1 MKKRLKK
8 KMYKEVLRAKEDL
21 ARDLWRT
28 LAEGFFQKST
38 RSTRRGVA
46 IRKVVHAGGGLHRE
60 WRDWEF
66 WLPETHKAMLADAS
80 YKLPLAERTA
90 GTDTVTS
97 TTLDA
102 LAWATYRIGDD
113 ELDDTQFRFL
123 DALSFELYGE
133 HLEAA

>member
-1 MKKRLKK
+1 MKKRLEK

-28 LAEGFFQKST
+28 LAEGFFNAST

-66 WLPETHKAMLADAS
+66 WLPATHNAMLADAS
-80 YKLPLAERTA
+80 YKIPLTERTA
-90 GTDTVTS
+90 GTDNVTG

-102 LAWATYRIGDD
+102 LAWATYRVGDD
-113 ELDDTQFRFL
+113 ELDDIQFHFL
-123 DALSFELYGE
+123 DALTFELFGE